1 MIGVEKNTSLL
12 FHTYIY
18 RIPNSV
24 HHNNHSL
31 EAVRKFK
38 HVFGN
43 ILANVWLAFYSK
55 KKKNQFYTDPLL
67 ENIAF
72 DINGQFLRPYRIIRF
87 QKVLKTI
94 VMKPNLLLVIC
105 T

>member
-1 MIGVEKNTSLL
+1 MYGWPFT
-12 FHTYIY
+12 
-18 RIPNSV
+18 
-24 HHNNHSL
+24 
-31 EAVRKFK
+31 A
-38 HVFGN
+38 
-43 ILANVWLAFYSK
+43 
-55 KKKNQFYTDPLL
+55 KKNQFYTDPLL

-94 VMKPNLLLVIC
+94 VMKPNLLLVIW